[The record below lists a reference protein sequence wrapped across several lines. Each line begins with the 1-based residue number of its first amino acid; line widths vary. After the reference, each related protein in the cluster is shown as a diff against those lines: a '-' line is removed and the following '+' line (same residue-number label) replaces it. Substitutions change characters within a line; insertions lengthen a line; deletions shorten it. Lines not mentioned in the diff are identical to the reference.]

1 MDDNKNR
8 ALPQN
13 LFCKLLG
20 DKFGMNVLP
29 GGIHSS
35 LQKSFGNDASAK
47 SLKALGMLKGVL
59 ENYAKKNQ
67 GTRSAGGISMLMGLL
82 TACMKMSATQV
93 TSCHSSPTVVGPCHK
108 RALRALNCMV

>member
-20 DKFGMNVLP
+20 DKFGFDVLP
-29 GGIHSS
+29 GSIHKS
-35 LQKSFGNDASAK
+35 LQRSFGDDASAK

-59 ENYAKKNQ
+59 EGIAKKQ
-67 GTRSAGGISMLMGLL
+67 AGTRSAGGIAAIIAML
-82 TACMKMSATQV
+82 TACMKMAPSVCIQPA
-93 TSCHSSPTVVGPCHK
+93 PF
-108 RALRALNCMV
+108 

>member
-13 LFCKLLG
+13 LFCKILG
-20 DKFGMNVLP
+20 DKFGMDVLP
-29 GGIHSS
+29 GSIHKS
-35 LQKSFGNDASAK
+35 LQRSFGDDASAK

-59 ENYAKKNQ
+59 EGMAKKQQ
-67 GTRSAGGISMLMGLL
+67 GTRSASGLTAIIALL

-93 TSCHSSPTVVGPCHK
+93 CAPIQLSHFSNVS
-108 RALRALNCMV
+108 

>member
-29 GGIHSS
+29 GSIHSS
-35 LQKSFGNDASAK
+35 LQRSFGGDASAK
-47 SLKALGMLKGVL
+47 SLAALGMLKGVL
-59 ENYAKKNQ
+59 EGYAKKNQ
-67 GTRSAGGISMLMGLL
+67 GTRSAGGIKMLMGLL
-82 TACMKMSATQV
+82 TSCMGATQV
-93 TSCHSSPTVVGPCHK
+93 CIQLVIPDLLLFGSTSVMLHG
-108 RALRALNCMV
+108 